1 MSRWLAGFAAFAVMG
16 AVIYVFMAYR
26 VDEREA
32 QCRDRCAAKGSKTYV
47 YTPPTG
53 MGRRVGLDDCQCTR

>member
-16 AVIYVFMAYR
+16 VVIYVFMAYR

-32 QCRDRCAAKGSKTYV
+32 QCRDRCAAKGSKSYR
-47 YTPPTG
+47 YTPPGTG
-53 MGRRVGLDDCQCTR
+53 GRRVGLDNCECTR